1 MTKIVKNY
9 VADKIRK
16 GVEPKLN
23 ALKKAAQDVE
33 AATPTHDDVM
43 KAIYASEEYK
53 ALEGF
58 IRKWAK
64 DRNAEVFSTGYR
76 TKRLM
81 HDQLRVEYKAVLK
94 AKGELNAFS
103 DKVDEVVRDTLVAM
117 ELSKSKA
124 DVDEL
129 IANALASLK

>member
-16 GVEPKLN
+16 AAEPKLA
-23 ALKKAAQDVE
+23 ALKKAARD
-33 AATPTHDDVM
+33 AAELMPCHDDVM
-43 KAIYASEEYK
+43 KAVYASDEYK

-64 DRNAEVFSTGYR
+64 DRDANVVCTGYR

-81 HDQLRVEYKAVLK
+81 REEFKLEYRDVLK
-94 AKGELNAFS
+94 ANKALNDFS
-103 DKVDEVVRDTLVAM
+103 DKVDEVVRDTLVTM

-129 IANALASLK
+129 IGQALQILL